1 MSYNDQILENKAFNF
16 FKQLMYNIALSI
28 CLILLATLLSVW
40 IFKLGLYRV
49 ESDSEAPYF
58 YRGDMVAVL
67 PQDEYK
73 VGDIITF
80 REHGIG
86 GGYSLTT
93 HRYIATLK
101 TSDGNTYYICHGD
114 AVQSADPSQEELRK
128 WQDEAAF
135 IQGVIDDNPGITL
148 ATLDTKIRNCQ
159 YPTIRDIEGEV
170 VFSLSNYGTYITFI
184 KDHSMLFIVM
194 IVGIWVVSSVIQ
206 NEIEMKR
213 SWRLM

>member
-1 MSYNDQILENKAFNF
+1 MNYNDQILENKAFNF

-58 YRGDMVAVL
+58 YRGDMVAVV

-80 REHGIG
+80 KEYGIG

-93 HRYIATLK
+93 HRYVATLESNGK
-101 TSDGNTYYICHGD
+101 KYYICHGD
-114 AVQSADPSQEELRK
+114 AVQSANPNEEEIKTWQEES
-128 WQDEAAF
+128 EF
-135 IQGVIDDNPGITL
+135 IQGIIDSNPGITL
-148 ATLDTKIRNCQ
+148 ATLDTKVRNCQ
-159 YPTIRDIEGEV
+159 YPVLADIEGEV
-170 VFSLSNYGTYITFI
+170 IFSLSNYGTYITFI
-184 KDHSMLFIVM
+184 RDHAMLFIVM
-194 IVGIWVVSSVIQ
+194 IAGIWVVSTVIQ